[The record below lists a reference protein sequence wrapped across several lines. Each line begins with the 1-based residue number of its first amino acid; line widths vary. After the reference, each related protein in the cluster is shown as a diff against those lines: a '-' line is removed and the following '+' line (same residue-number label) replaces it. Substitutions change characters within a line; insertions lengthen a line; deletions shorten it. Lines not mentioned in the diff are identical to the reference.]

1 MKKTLLFLSL
11 AFLIC
16 GKASA
21 QKDNAPY
28 TAFSFGL
35 FPPLCTNGTQAA
47 EYTNGASVNLLI
59 GNSRNEENLVV
70 SGLCSLI
77 SERATG
83 VQIAG
88 ISNYIGHEGKGLV
101 LAGLTNITRE
111 SYTGMQLSGM
121 VNRSGEHSRGVMVGG
136 LFNSTKGH
144 FKGLQFTGMCNIAD
158 GFKGMQFSGLVNY
171 SGDNSKGVMFGGLS
185 NSTKGRFKG
194 VQFAGLLN
202 TAGNVKGVQFAGLLN
217 TAKDVKGVQFA
228 GLVNVAEEVTGVQF
242 AALVNVAEE
251 SDFPIGII
259 NIIKEG
265 EKGIA
270 LTYDMLGN
278 AVVSFRSG
286 GKYTYGILG
295 VGYNHKADGNGI
307 TTEAGYGIHI
317 PVCKWFELNNE
328 FKATTIGASSS
339 LPVLNFG
346 YLFAPSF
353 RIGKHYNLFGGVSR
367 EATATDLYR
376 LSGRFPIHLLTRR
389 RPFRGTA
396 STGYPGSATRSPT
409 TVPETCPK
417 QNDGHGPQTPPV
429 SDLTCPQQRNRHT
442 AATDGPTQ
450 EKRFADLNRPDIL
463 SYGTSRR

>member
-21 QKDNAPY
+21 QKDDAPY
-28 TAFSFGL
+28 AAFSFGL

-88 ISNYIGHEGKGLV
+88 GSNAIGSTGNGLALAGLANVAMEGYKGVQIAGIVNYSPYGDTKGLMV
-101 LAGLTNITRE
+101 SGMVNCSSLFDEYRGVQFSGLYNRAVGFTGLQFAGLINYGGEYSSQGVMFAGLCNIISSSFCGLQFAGMVNTAQGTSGVQIAGLTN
-111 SYTGMQLSGM
+111 
-121 VNRSGEHSRGVMVGG
+121 V
-136 LFNSTKGH
+136 
-144 FKGLQFTGMCNIAD
+144 
-158 GFKGMQFSGLVNY
+158 
-171 SGDNSKGVMFGGLS
+171 SK
-185 NSTKGRFKG
+185 
-194 VQFAGLLN
+194 
-202 TAGNVKGVQFAGLLN
+202 NVYGS
-217 TAKDVKGVQFA
+217 QFA
-228 GLVNVAEEVTGVQF
+228 GLVNVAWKVTGVQF

-259 NIIKEG
+259 NIIKKG

-353 RIGKHYNLFGGVSR
+353 RIGKHYNLFGGVNFNYMMSQG
-367 EATATDLYR
+367 TDNIGL
-376 LSGRFPIHLLTRR
+376 F
-389 RPFRGTA
+389 
-396 STGYPGSATRSPT
+396 
-409 TVPETCPK
+409 PETHLWT
-417 QNDGHGPQTPPV
+417 GHTKKLLQQTYIGY
-429 SDLTCPQQRNRHT
+429 QAGFQ
-442 AATDGPTQ
+442 
-450 EKRFADLNRPDIL
+450 FIF
-463 SYGTSRR
+463 

>member
-158 GFKGMQFSGLVNY
+158 GFKGMQFSGLVN
-171 SGDNSKGVMFGGLS
+171 
-185 NSTKGRFKG
+185 
-194 VQFAGLLN
+194 
-202 TAGNVKGVQFAGLLN
+202 
-217 TAKDVKGVQFA
+217 
-228 GLVNVAEEVTGVQF
+228 
-242 AALVNVAEE
+242 
-251 SDFPIGII
+251 
-259 NIIKEG
+259 
-265 EKGIA
+265 
-270 LTYDMLGN
+270 
-278 AVVSFRSG
+278 
-286 GKYTYGILG
+286 
-295 VGYNHKADGNGI
+295 
-307 TTEAGYGIHI
+307 
-317 PVCKWFELNNE
+317 
-328 FKATTIGASSS
+328 
-339 LPVLNFG
+339 
-346 YLFAPSF
+346 
-353 RIGKHYNLFGGVSR
+353 
-367 EATATDLYR
+367 
-376 LSGRFPIHLLTRR
+376 
-389 RPFRGTA
+389 
-396 STGYPGSATRSPT
+396 
-409 TVPETCPK
+409 
-417 QNDGHGPQTPPV
+417 
-429 SDLTCPQQRNRHT
+429 
-442 AATDGPTQ
+442 
-450 EKRFADLNRPDIL
+450 
-463 SYGTSRR
+463 

>member
-21 QKDNAPY
+21 QKDDAPY
-28 TAFSFGL
+28 AAFSFGL

-121 VNRSGEHSRGVMVGG
+121 VNRSGEHSWGVMVGG

-185 NSTKGRFKG
+185 NNTKGRFKG

-353 RIGKHYNLFGGVSR
+353 RIGKHYNLFGGVSFNYMMSQG
-367 EATATDLYR
+367 TDNIGL
-376 LSGRFPIHLLTRR
+376 F
-389 RPFRGTA
+389 
-396 STGYPGSATRSPT
+396 
-409 TVPETCPK
+409 PETHLWT
-417 QNDGHGPQTPPV
+417 GHTEKLLQQTYIGY
-429 SDLTCPQQRNRHT
+429 QAGFQ
-442 AATDGPTQ
+442 
-450 EKRFADLNRPDIL
+450 FIF
-463 SYGTSRR
+463 

>member
-1 MKKTLLFLSL
+1 MNKNDKAMKKTLLFLSL
-11 AFLIC
+11 AVLMC

-21 QKDNAPY
+21 QKDDSPY
-28 TAFSFGL
+28 AAFSFGL
-35 FPPLCTNGTQAA
+35 LAPLNTNGARA
-47 EYTNGASVNLLI
+47 GEYTNGASVNLLI

-70 SGLCSLI
+70 SGLCSI
-77 SERATG
+77 VSERATG

-88 ISNYIGHEGKGLV
+88 ISNYIGHEGKGLA

-136 LFNSTKGH
+136 L
-144 FKGLQFTGMCNIAD
+144 
-158 GFKGMQFSGLVNY
+158 
-171 SGDNSKGVMFGGLS
+171 S

-202 TAGNVKGVQFAGLLN
+202 TAGNVKGVQFAGVLN

-228 GLVNVAEEVTGVQF
+228 GLVNVAWRVTGVQF
-242 AALVNVAEE
+242 AVLVNVAEE

-295 VGYNHKADGNGI
+295 VGYNHKADDNGI

-353 RIGKHYNLFGGVSR
+353 RIGKHYNLFGGVSFNYMMSQG
-367 EATATDLYR
+367 TDNIGL
-376 LSGRFPIHLLTRR
+376 F
-389 RPFRGTA
+389 
-396 STGYPGSATRSPT
+396 
-409 TVPETCPK
+409 PETYLWT
-417 QNDGHGPQTPPV
+417 GHTEK
-429 SDLTCPQQRNRHT
+429 LLQQ
-442 AATDGPTQ
+442 AYIGYQAGFQ
-450 EKRFADLNRPDIL
+450 FIF
-463 SYGTSRR
+463 